1 MGLNLPDK
9 SILLQEQDKFNKP
22 NIIIKISHSKELS
35 GKSKKILNV
44 FIRELLLL
52 NKEEV
57 LNYTIRTNISKVLK
71 QLNIKNRNDF
81 YKYLEELYDY
91 SLDMIT
97 IKKTKEQFITR
108 TRVIGTYTTPLDLID
123 IEGLS
128 DKLIIEFTPFFVNK
142 VLQYSQQYS
151 KLDLIDMSRLKG
163 THSITLY
170 ENFMRFLGTYNYK
183 EVSLTES
190 ELRQLLCLEDKY
202 KEFKRFNDLVIKKSI
217 REINDNTSLTIT
229 VEKVKEN
236 KLNKFLFQI
245 NQEPRINFKRFKAAL
260 INMYN
265 QNPFSFKWKKLEYVI
280 TKDFDDPKAKSI
292 IVNSNTYKVEK
303 TEKVKEIYEY
313 LFNLYKKDYKL
324 FTYKFFLYK
333 NLNIQDFEITQN
345 HEDYED
351 CLELYFQ
358 FVDFYEDTKMK
369 NIEI

>member
-1 MGLNLPDK
+1 MGLNTANK

-22 NIIIKISHSKELS
+22 NAIIKIAHSKELS
-35 GKSKKILNV
+35 AKSKKILNV

-52 NKEEV
+52 NKEEA

-71 QLNIKNRNDF
+71 QIGIRNRNDF
-81 YKYLEELYDY
+81 YKHLEELYDY
-91 SLDMIT
+91 SLEMLSV
-97 IKKTKEQFITR
+97 KKTKQQFITR
-108 TRVIGTYTTPLDLID
+108 TRVISAYTTPLDLID
-123 IEGLS
+123 VELS
-128 DKLIIEFTPFFVNK
+128 DKLIIEFAPFFVSK
-142 VLQYSQQYS
+142 VLQYSDQYS
-151 KLDLIDMSRLKG
+151 KLDLIDMSKLKG
-163 THSITLY
+163 THTITLY

-229 VEKVKEN
+229 VEKIKEN
-236 KLNKFLFQI
+236 KVNKFLFQI
-245 NQEPRINFKRFKAAL
+245 NQEPRINFKRFKQSI

-265 QNPFSFKWKKLEYVI
+265 QNPFSFKYKKTEYVI
-280 TKDFDDPKAKSI
+280 TKDFDDPKSKSI

-333 NLNIQDFEITQN
+333 NLNLQDIEITQN

-369 NIEI
+369 EIEL